1 MGGIAGWSRTRS
13 RVYGMKSNRTVR
25 SFWIDKGSR
34 ADWPLAEGREGKR
47 VVFIAGKRT
56 GRVFGIL
63 GCLTR
68 PEYP

>member
-34 ADWPLAEGREGKR
+34 ADWP
-47 VVFIAGKRT
+47 FS
-56 GRVFGIL
+56 
-63 GCLTR
+63 
-68 PEYP
+68 